1 MLRTLITLLIA
12 LSYPVGYAG
21 ERPVEIDSHESA
33 FHIMLHDKAG
43 FCLVCYTEVMKKPWR
58 GEWEKL
64 EIEATIV
71 EVYRGKRKIGD
82 RIKFTRVMDGKF
94 GDISHL
100 QGSLNF
106 VRFDKSDNPD
116 SKVTF
121 VDGQDP
127 QAVFGYSSEFHAVA
141 KKHKQAEQ
149 GGADQPATAPEPK
162 SESGDKPKP
171 ESEGRSL

>member
-1 MLRTLITLLIA
+1 MLAIAFSHLI
-12 LSYPVGYAG
+12 GHAG
-21 ERPVEIDSHESA
+21 EKPAEINSHESA
-33 FHIMLHDKAG
+33 FHYMIHDGAG
-43 FCLVCYTEVMKKPWR
+43 FCLVCYTRVEKKPWR

-100 QGSLNF
+100 HGSLNF
-106 VRFDKSDNPD
+106 VRFDKPDNPD
-116 SKVTF
+116 SKETF

-127 QAVFGYSSEFHAVA
+127 QAVFSYSTEFHAVA
-141 KKHKQAEQ
+141 KQHKQAEQ
-149 GGADQPATAPEPK
+149 AMPPNGP
-162 SESGDKPKP
+162 
-171 ESEGRSL
+171 